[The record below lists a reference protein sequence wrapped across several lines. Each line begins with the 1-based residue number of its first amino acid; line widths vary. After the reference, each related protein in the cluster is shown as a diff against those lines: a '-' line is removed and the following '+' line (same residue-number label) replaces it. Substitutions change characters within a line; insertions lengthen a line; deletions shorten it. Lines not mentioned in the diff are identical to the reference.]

1 MENKKILLPNKK
13 YIGSPDKDIQI
24 KLNLE
29 NDSKNSIE
37 GLYNYTVSSGEQ
49 FVAERQDS
57 DLFRT
62 YLKVGGMYYSNAL
75 NSPFINNYFKNYN
88 TNYYINKPG
97 LNNQNIPINFIAG
110 TSGLLGY
117 NNLTPNPLG
126 FVGVLTFDTI
136 IKNST
141 PPGYNTL
148 GWYFQIQGNGDYF
161 FNVNLN
167 LDVKNIDTSVHN
179 FNVKIIFVKDVLGTQ
194 TKISSKDIYNG
205 NINGGQIIPYRNYL
219 VTTSGLT
226 LNSGDNIFAF
236 IEDTSGNYINLQY
249 NLLSGSTFF
258 NSIQNKSYDSPLS
271 NIDLLY
277 DPVKVVTNTNV
288 INELDPNKPYKTKSA
303 IFSLTAPYDDIIV
316 TNISPL
322 TTISSEQTVELLD
335 YWYLPTDI
343 KRDGSYTTTNYINPA
358 NDPIIVSASTGWINI
373 GKFLTGTTEVDF
385 TQSNALRTNLYTFRG
400 NMNIKIPKY
409 QTYSFFVTA
418 KTGDNGLL
426 KTSYA
431 RDSVAGFMG
440 LPDSMSSGDIK
451 TIKAYQQY
459 CWLNIWPDSYELSAT
474 TTPNVSYRDYY
485 GWTNIS
491 AADIYTFQPNT
502 VISAD
507 TNTYAFKG
515 LVNYK
520 LVQREPYQYRTQKL
534 LSYDDYFDSVV
545 PSKQYLE
552 YLNNDTENW
561 DLFSMYSNDKDNTI
575 PLYIIESGLTN
586 TFTIGDGIPAKY
598 NRGLTLFE
606 ISATTNTVF
615 NSYFNH
621 NLKIGDYV
629 SVKQI
634 SGVTSTNLG
643 VFPVVGVGSKNNGVS
658 DKLFTIKLSGF
669 TGTYIQFKRY
679 LTPTDSGSLSQYYIR
694 KYKIIENSDNYTLTT
709 PLSKNGFGN
718 NNYYLTN
725 TSEIDVSGLYDEN
738 GVPITGIS
746 YFFKKKNT
754 TSTTTQKITKLKN
767 KFYDEYY
774 GARNGFISRELYM
787 NNTNFFLSGSSYHNT
802 ASYGL
807 GLMASGLTNTYR
819 NGSITPDGTY
829 LQDDT
834 FVFDTDTELGI
845 GTYIDFTDSYPT
857 YSGMTGLTRSIVY
870 RKGDDFNY
878 NSNRYFSLFSE
889 YSKKPIGDTSGNT
902 FSLLGIKPTLTNYG
916 SSQIAGSSLY
926 PGNSMVLINNQLSDF
941 PIGGTVYFATGSTD
955 TLTSSTILG
964 YELGG
969 LYAVISATTYSNLP
983 TTGYTNLYT
992 LQYYGDSYNV
1002 KLSDLMFEHFVVYY
1016 LGDFETKL
1024 SIVNSI
1030 NIGDS
1035 VYGDIVEYN
1044 ERELQTYVLQM
1055 PNYLFKLKDLYG
1067 YTGSTTF
1074 TATTSTYAKTDL
1086 LNPVILKY
1094 LTNTIYS
1101 TNNVEDKQSWA
1112 VFNDK
1117 LNIWQWRDLIP
1128 NGDIDESGKGTNFP
1142 FLNGKHYV
1150 YNNFILP
1157 FRSKYWNPIT
1167 GNRRSL
1173 SYNTNY
1179 NYNNSLGTLQTI
1191 NDIDIC

>member
-29 NDSKNSIE
+29 NNSKNSIE

-49 FVAERQDS
+49 FVTERQDS

-62 YLKVGGMYYSNAL
+62 YLKVSGMYYSNAL

-88 TNYYINKPG
+88 TNYYINKQPLKIPPSTNSKNFEAFDRVILTNYIGLTSSKTLPFPG
-97 LNNQNIPINFIAG
+97 IN
-110 TSGLLGY
+110 
-117 NNLTPNPLG
+117 
-126 FVGVLTFDTI
+126 
-136 IKNST
+136 KNST
-141 PPGYNTL
+141 PPGYDDLTNT
-148 GWYFQIQGNGDYF
+148 FTIQETGVYSFGTKLRI
-161 FNVNLN
+161 NL
-167 LDVKNIDTSVHN
+167 KNIDVSPHN
-179 FNVKIIFVKDVLGTQ
+179 FTV
-194 TKISSKDIYNG
+194 
-205 NINGGQIIPYRNYL
+205 NINFIKG
-219 VTTSGLT
+219 TSTKVYSKQVYG
-226 LNSGDNIFAF
+226 S
-236 IEDTSGNYINLQY
+236 YINANSAVVITPNILSSGMTFTIGETVRVEIEATINGSFLEYSY
-249 NLLSGSTFF
+249 NTIGYQLFYCIASQG
-258 NSIQNKSYDSPLS
+258 IASYDSLLS

-288 INELDPNKPYKTKSA
+288 TNGPDPNKPNDLYKTKSV

-343 KRDGSYTTTNYINPA
+343 KKNGSYTTTNYTNTA
-358 NDPIIVSASTGWINI
+358 GSPIIVSASTGWINI

-385 TQSNALRTNLYTFRG
+385 TQSNTLRTNLYTFRG
-400 NMNIKIPKY
+400 NMNVKIPKY

-431 RDSVAGFMG
+431 YDSIAGFMG
-440 LPDSMSSGDIK
+440 LPDSMASGDIK

-459 CWLNIWPDSYELSAT
+459 CWLNIWPDSYELSGST
-474 TTPNVSYRDYY
+474 FNVSYRDYY
-485 GWTNIS
+485 GWTNTS
-491 AADIYTFQPNT
+491 ATDIYTFQPNT

-552 YLNNDTENW
+552 YLNNNTENW
-561 DLFSMYSNDKDNTI
+561 DLLSMYPNDKDNTI

-643 VFPVVGVGSKNNGVS
+643 IFPVVSVGSKNNGVS

-694 KYKIIENSDNYTLTT
+694 KYKVIENSDNYTLTT

-725 TSEIDVSGLYDEN
+725 TSEIDVSSLYDEN
-738 GVPITGIS
+738 GVPITSIS
-746 YFFKKKNT
+746 YFFKKKNI

-834 FVFDTDTELGI
+834 FVFDTDTKLGI

-941 PIGGTVYFATGSTD
+941 PIGRTVYFATGSTD

-969 LYAVISATTYSNLP
+969 LYAIINNTTYGNLP

-992 LQYYGDSYNV
+992 LQYYGDTYNV

-1024 SIVNSI
+1024 SIADSI

-1067 YTGSTTF
+1067 YTGSTIF
-1074 TATTSTYAKTDL
+1074 SATTSTYAKTDL
-1086 LNPVILKY
+1086 LNPVILRY
-1094 LTNTIYS
+1094 FTNTIYS
-1101 TNNVEDKQSWA
+1101 SNNVEDKQSWA

>member
-88 TNYYINKPG
+88 TNYSINKQG
-97 LNNQNIPINFIAG
+97 INNPNDPRNFSAINIISTPNFSNLTSPSDLSFPTAIKNPSGGYNTGTSTFTIPETGVYVFGTTLKINFKNTDVSPHNFTVNINFIKNGVDTVYSQQVYNNNINAG
-110 TSGLLGY
+110 AGKTITPNILTSGI
-117 NNLTPNPLG
+117 
-126 FVGVLTFDTI
+126 TFT
-136 IKNST
+136 
-141 PPGYNTL
+141 
-148 GWYFQIQGNGDYF
+148 NGDTVKVQIEATSYG
-161 FNVNLN
+161 NV
-167 LDVKNIDTSVHN
+167 LDYSYVSNI
-179 FNVKIIFVKDVLGTQ
+179 TQ
-194 TKISSKDIYNG
+194 TFYCIAQGI
-205 NINGGQIIPYRNYL
+205 
-219 VTTSGLT
+219 T
-226 LNSGDNIFAF
+226 
-236 IEDTSGNYINLQY
+236 
-249 NLLSGSTFF
+249 
-258 NSIQNKSYDSPLS
+258 SYDSSLS

-288 INELDPNKPYKTKSA
+288 VEDSRVKAKSA

-343 KRDGSYTTTNYINPA
+343 KKDGSYTTTNYTNTA
-358 NDPIIVSASTGWINI
+358 GSPIIVSASTGWINI

-431 RDSVAGFMG
+431 FHSIAGFMG
-440 LPDSMSSGDIK
+440 LPDSMASGDIR

-459 CWLNIWPDSYELSAT
+459 CWLNIWPDSYELTANT
-474 TTPNVSYRDYY
+474 RFDVSLRDYY
-485 GWTNIS
+485 GWTNTS
-491 AADIYTFQPNT
+491 ATDVYTFQPDT
-502 VISAD
+502 VISGYS
-507 TNTYAFKG
+507 NTYAFKG

-552 YLNNDTENW
+552 YLNSNTENW

-598 NRGLTLFE
+598 NPGLTLFE

-634 SGVTSTNLG
+634 SGITSTNLG
-643 VFPVVGVGSKNNGVS
+643 IFPVVSVGSKNNGVS

-694 KYKIIENSDNYTLTT
+694 KYKVIENSDNYTLTT

-725 TSEIDVSGLYDEN
+725 TNEINVSGLYDEN
-738 GVPITGIS
+738 SVPITSIS

-829 LQDDT
+829 LPDDT

-878 NSNRYFSLFSE
+878 NSKKYFSLFSE

-926 PGNSMVLINNQLSDF
+926 PGNSMVLINRQLSDF
-941 PIGGTVYFATGSTD
+941 PIGGTLYFATGSTD
-955 TLTSSTILG
+955 NLTSATILG

-969 LYAVISATTYSNLP
+969 LYAVINNTTYGNLP

-1002 KLSDLMFEHFVVYY
+1002 KLSDLMFEHFAVYY
-1016 LGDFETKL
+1016 LGDYETKL
-1024 SIVNSI
+1024 SISDSI

-1044 ERELQTYVLQM
+1044 KRELQTYVLQM

-1086 LNPVILKY
+1086 LNPIILKY

-1101 TNNVEDKQSWA
+1101 SNNVEDKQVWA
-1112 VFNDK
+1112 IFNDK

>member
-49 FVAERQDS
+49 FVAERHDS

-88 TNYYINKPG
+88 TNYNVNRQR
-97 LNNQNIPINFIAG
+97 LNNPNDPRNFSAA
-110 TSGLLGY
+110 
-117 NNLTPNPLG
+117 NLTNGSYVSLSLSTPQTLAFPTPIKNPLG
-126 FVGVLTFDTI
+126 
-136 IKNST
+136 
-141 PPGYNTL
+141 GYNTGTSTFTIPETGVYVFGL
-148 GWYFQIQGNGDYF
+148 SLKINLKNTGSNNTFTV
-161 FNVNLN
+161 NVNI
-167 LDVKNIDTSVHN
+167 KNGVTN
-179 FNVKIIFVKDVLGTQ
+179 
-194 TKISSKDIYNG
+194 IYSQQVFNG
-205 NINGGQIIPYRNYL
+205 NINGGSIITITPNIL
-219 VTTSGLT
+219 TSGIT
-226 LNSGDNIFAF
+226 FNISDTVTAEIEMVSGSNLEYSFKTGF
-236 IEDTSGNYINLQY
+236 TTFGVGNY
-249 NLLSGSTFF
+249 STFYCLAQGISSF
-258 NSIQNKSYDSPLS
+258 DKYLS

-288 INELDPNKPYKTKSA
+288 LADEPGKAKFYKTKSA
-303 IFSLTAPYDDIIV
+303 IFSVSAPYDDIIV

-358 NDPIIVSASTGWINI
+358 NSPIIVSASTGWINI
-373 GKFLTGTTEVDF
+373 GKFITGTTEVDF
-385 TQSNALRTNLYTFRG
+385 TQSNVLRTNLYTFRG

-440 LPDSMSSGDIK
+440 LSQSMASGD
-451 TIKAYQQY
+451 TTNIKAYQQY

-485 GWTNIS
+485 GWTNTS
-491 AADIYTFQPNT
+491 TSDIYTFQPNT
-502 VISAD
+502 VISGD
-507 TNTYAFKG
+507 SNTYAFKG

-552 YLNNDTENW
+552 YLNSNTENW

-598 NRGLTLFE
+598 NPGLTLFE

-634 SGVTSTNLG
+634 SGITSTNLG
-643 VFPVVGVGSKNNGVS
+643 VFPVVGIGSKNNGVS

-774 GARNGFISRELYM
+774 GARNGFISRELYI

-829 LQDDT
+829 LPDDT

-878 NSNRYFSLFSE
+878 NSKRYFSLFSE

-926 PGNSMVLINNQLSDF
+926 PGNSMVLINRQLSDF
-941 PIGGTVYFATGSTD
+941 PIGGTLYFATGSTD
-955 TLTSSTILG
+955 NLTSATILG

-969 LYAVISATTYSNLP
+969 LYAVINNTTYGNLP

-1002 KLSDLMFEHFVVYY
+1002 KLSDLMFEHFAVYY
-1016 LGDFETKL
+1016 LGDYETKL
-1024 SIVNSI
+1024 SISDSI

-1044 ERELQTYVLQM
+1044 KRELQTYVLQM

-1086 LNPVILKY
+1086 LNPIILKY

-1101 TNNVEDKQSWA
+1101 SNNVEDKQSWA

>member
-88 TNYYINKPG
+88 TNYNVNRQR
-97 LNNQNIPINFIAG
+97 LNNPNDPRNFSAA
-110 TSGLLGY
+110 
-117 NNLTPNPLG
+117 NLTNGSYVSLSTPQTLAFPT
-126 FVGVLTFDTI
+126 V
-136 IKNST
+136 IKNPSGGYT
-141 PPGYNTL
+141 PSIFTIPETGVYVFGLSLKINLKNT
-148 GWYFQIQGNGDYF
+148 GSNNTFTV
-161 FNVNLN
+161 NVN
-167 LDVKNIDTSVHN
+167 VKNGGTTVYSQQV
-179 FNVKIIFVKDVLGTQ
+179 FN
-194 TKISSKDIYNG
+194 S
-205 NINGGQIIPYRNYL
+205 NINGGSIITITPNIL
-219 VTTSGLT
+219 TSGIT
-226 LNSGDNIFAF
+226 FNISDTVTAEIEMVSGSNLEYSFK
-236 IEDTSGNYINLQY
+236 TSFTTFGVGNY
-249 NLLSGSTFF
+249 STFYCLAQGISSF
-258 NSIQNKSYDSPLS
+258 DANLS

-288 INELDPNKPYKTKSA
+288 LADEPNKAKFYKTKSA
-303 IFSLTAPYDDIIV
+303 IFSVSAPYDDIIV

-322 TTISSEQTVELLD
+322 TTISSEQIVELLD

-343 KRDGSYTTTNYINPA
+343 KKDGSYTTTNYA
-358 NDPIIVSASTGWINI
+358 NIAGDPIIVSASTGWINI

-440 LPDSMSSGDIK
+440 LSQSMASGDTT

-459 CWLNIWPDSYELSAT
+459 CWLNIWPDSYELTGS
-474 TTPNVSYRDYY
+474 TPNVSYRDYY

-552 YLNNDTENW
+552 YLNNNTENW
-561 DLFSMYSNDKDNTI
+561 DLFSMYSNDKDDTI

-586 TFTIGDGIPAKY
+586 TFTISDGIPAKY
-598 NRGLTLFE
+598 NPGLTLFE

-634 SGVTSTNLG
+634 SGITSTNLG

-774 GARNGFISRELYM
+774 GARNGFISRELYI

-829 LQDDT
+829 LPDDT

-857 YSGMTGLTRSIVY
+857 YEGMTGLTRSIVY

-878 NSNRYFSLFSE
+878 NSKRYFSLFSE

-926 PGNSMVLINNQLSDF
+926 PGNSMVLINRQLSDF
-941 PIGGTVYFATGSTD
+941 PIGGTLYFATGSTD
-955 TLTSSTILG
+955 SLTSATILG

-969 LYAVISATTYSNLP
+969 LYAVINNTTYGNLP

-1002 KLSDLMFEHFVVYY
+1002 KLSDLMFEHFAVYY
-1016 LGDFETKL
+1016 LGDYETKL
-1024 SIVNSI
+1024 SISDSI

-1086 LNPVILKY
+1086 LNPIILKY
-1094 LTNTIYS
+1094 FTNIIYS
-1101 TNNVEDKQSWA
+1101 SNNVEDKQSWA

>member
-1 MENKKILLPNKK
+1 MENNKILLPNKK

-24 KLNLE
+24 KINLE

-88 TNYYINKPG
+88 TNYNVNKQGINNP
-97 LNNQNIPINFIAG
+97 NDPRNFSAA
-110 TSGLLGY
+110 
-117 NNLTPNPLG
+117 NLTNGSYVSLSLSTPQTLAFPTPIKNPLG
-126 FVGVLTFDTI
+126 
-136 IKNST
+136 
-141 PPGYNTL
+141 GYNTGTSTFTIPETGVYVFGL
-148 GWYFQIQGNGDYF
+148 SLKINLKNTGSNNTFTV
-161 FNVNLN
+161 NVN
-167 LDVKNIDTSVHN
+167 VKNGGTTVYSQQV
-179 FNVKIIFVKDVLGTQ
+179 FN
-194 TKISSKDIYNG
+194 S
-205 NINGGQIIPYRNYL
+205 NINGGSIITITPNILTSGITFNISDTVTAEIEMVSGSNLEYSFKTVIFRNY
-219 VTTSGLT
+219 
-226 LNSGDNIFAF
+226 
-236 IEDTSGNYINLQY
+236 
-249 NLLSGSTFF
+249 STFYCF
-258 NSIQNKSYDSPLS
+258 AQGISSFDANLS

-288 INELDPNKPYKTKSA
+288 INEPDPDKPIYKTKSV

-343 KRDGSYTTTNYINPA
+343 KKDGSYTTTNYINPA

-418 KTGDNGLL
+418 KTGNNGLL
-426 KTSYA
+426 RTSYA
-431 RDSVAGFMG
+431 RDSIAGFMG
-440 LPDSMSSGDIK
+440 LSNSMASGDTT

-459 CWLNIWPDSYELSAT
+459 CWLNIWPDSYELST
-474 TTPNVSYRDYY
+474 TTIPNVSLRDYY
-485 GWTNIS
+485 GWTNTS
-491 AADIYTFQPNT
+491 ATDIYTFQPNT

-507 TNTYAFKG
+507 TNTFAFKG

-561 DLFSMYSNDKDNTI
+561 DLFSMYPNDKDNTI

-643 VFPVVGVGSKNNGVS
+643 IFPVVSVGSKNNGVS

-746 YFFKKKNT
+746 YFFKKKNI

-774 GARNGFISRELYM
+774 GARNGFISRELYI

-941 PIGGTVYFATGSTD
+941 PIGGTLYFATGSTD

-1024 SIVNSI
+1024 SIADSI

-1067 YTGSTTF
+1067 YTGSTTL

>member
-1 MENKKILLPNKK
+1 MENNKILLPNKK

-24 KLNLE
+24 KINLE

-49 FVAERQDS
+49 FVAERHES

-88 TNYYINKPG
+88 TNYSINK
-97 LNNQNIPINFIAG
+97 QNINNPNDPRNFNAINIIS
-110 TSGLLGY
+110 TLSY
-117 NNLTPNPLG
+117 NNLTSSLDLLFPT
-126 FVGVLTFDTI
+126 V
-136 IKNST
+136 IKDPSG
-141 PPGYNTL
+141 GYNTGTSIFTIPETGVYSFGTTL
-148 GWYFQIQGNGDYF
+148 KI
-161 FNVNLN
+161 NL
-167 LDVKNIDTSVHN
+167 KNTDGSPHN
-179 FNVKIIFVKDVLGTQ
+179 FIV
-194 TKISSKDIYNG
+194 
-205 NINGGQIIPYRNYL
+205 NINFIKNGSTTVYSQQVYNSNINAGDTKTITPNIL
-219 VTTSGLT
+219 TSGIT
-226 LNSGDNIFAF
+226 FTIGDTVKVQIEATSYGSVLDYSYVPNITQVFYCIAQG
-236 IEDTSGNYINLQY
+236 IT
-249 NLLSGSTFF
+249 
-258 NSIQNKSYDSPLS
+258 SYDSSLS

-288 INELDPNKPYKTKSA
+288 TNDDGKGNIYKTKSA

-343 KRDGSYTTTNYINPA
+343 KKDGSYTTTNYINPA
-358 NDPIIVSASTGWINI
+358 NNPIIVSASTGWINI

-385 TQSNALRTNLYTFRG
+385 TQSNTLRTNLYTFRG

-431 RDSVAGFMG
+431 FHSIAGFMG
-440 LPDSMSSGDIK
+440 LPDSMASGDIK

-459 CWLNIWPDSYELSAT
+459 CWLNIWPDSYELTANT
-474 TTPNVSYRDYY
+474 KFDVSLRDYY
-485 GWTNIS
+485 GWTNTS
-491 AADIYTFQPNT
+491 ATDVYTFQPNT
-502 VISAD
+502 VISGYS
-507 TNTYAFKG
+507 NTYTFKG

-552 YLNNDTENW
+552 YLTNNTENW

-598 NRGLTLFE
+598 NPGLTLFE

-634 SGVTSTNLG
+634 SGITSTNLG
-643 VFPVVGVGSKNNGVS
+643 VFPVVSVGSKNNGVS

-694 KYKIIENSDNYTLTT
+694 KYKVIEDSDNYTLTT

-725 TSEIDVSGLYDEN
+725 NGEIDVSGLYDEN
-738 GVPITGIS
+738 GVPITSIS
-746 YFFKKKNT
+746 YFFRKKNI
-754 TSTTTQKITKLKN
+754 TSTTNQKITKLKN

-829 LQDDT
+829 LPDDT

-878 NSNRYFSLFSE
+878 NSKRYFSLFSE

-969 LYAVISATTYSNLP
+969 LYAVISDTTYSNLP

-992 LQYYGDSYNV
+992 LQYYGDTYNV

-1024 SIVNSI
+1024 SIADSI

-1067 YTGSTTF
+1067 YSGSTTF
-1074 TATTSTYAKTDL
+1074 SATTSTYAKTDL
-1086 LNPVILKY
+1086 LNPIILKY
-1094 LTNTIYS
+1094 FTNTIYS
-1101 TNNVEDKQSWA
+1101 SNNVEDKKAWA

-1167 GNRRSL
+1167 GNKRSL

-1179 NYNNSLGTLQTI
+1179 NYNNSLGTLQVI

>member
-75 NSPFINNYFKNYN
+75 NSPFITNYFKNYN
-88 TNYYINKPG
+88 TNYNINRQEISKP
-97 LNNQNIPINFIAG
+97 NDKRNFIAG
-110 TSGLLGY
+110 V
-117 NNLTPNPLG
+117 NLTSNYTMPASSETLQ
-126 FVGVLTFDTI
+126 FDKI
-136 IKNST
+136 IINSN
-141 PPGYNTL
+141 PPGYDVINFDFEIQNTSSYVL
-148 GWYFQIQGNGDYF
+148 GS
-161 FNVNLN
+161 NLRVDLKN
-167 LDVKNIDTSVHN
+167 TDSLPRNFNIDIN
-179 FNVKIIFVKDVLGTQ
+179 FILNGSTILYTKNVY
-194 TKISSKDIYNG
+194 SG
-205 NINGGQIIPYRNYL
+205 NINAGATRPITATL
-219 VTTSGLT
+219 LTSGITINNTDKISMQIFDNGIFSTMLEYT
-226 LNSGDNIFAF
+226 LYDV
-236 IEDTSGNYINLQY
+236 
-249 NLLSGSTFF
+249 STFYITAQGISSF
-258 NSIQNKSYDSPLS
+258 DKNLS

-288 INELDPNKPYKTKSA
+288 LDNDPKSTSYKTKSA

-358 NDPIIVSASTGWINI
+358 NSPIIVSASTGWINI

-385 TQSNALRTNLYTFRG
+385 TQSNVLRTNLYTFRG
-400 NMNIKIPKY
+400 NMNVKIPKY

-418 KTGDNGLL
+418 KTGGNGFL

-431 RDSVAGFMG
+431 YDSVAGFMG
-440 LPDSMSSGDIK
+440 LPQSMANGDILN
-451 TIKAYQQY
+451 IKGYQQY
-459 CWLNIWPDSYELSAT
+459 CWLNIWPDSYELTGSI
-474 TTPNVSYRDYY
+474 PNVSYRDYY
-485 GWTNIS
+485 GWTNTS
-491 AADIYTFQPNT
+491 ATDVYRFEPTTVVSASTNQYT
-502 VISAD
+502 
-507 TNTYAFKG
+507 FKG

-534 LSYDDYFDSVV
+534 LSYDDYYDSVV
-545 PSKQYLE
+545 PSKQHLE
-552 YLNNDTENW
+552 YLNSNTENW
-561 DLFSMYSNDKDNTI
+561 DLFSMYSNDKDNTT

-598 NRGLTLFE
+598 NPGLTLFE

-634 SGVTSTNLG
+634 SGTTSNNLG
-643 VFPVVGVGSKNNGVS
+643 VFPVVSVGSKNNAIS

-694 KYKIIENSDNYTLTT
+694 KYKVIENSDNYTLTT

-725 TSEIDVSGLYDEN
+725 TNQVDVSELYDEN
-738 GVPITGIS
+738 GVPITSIS
-746 YFFKKKNT
+746 YFFKKKNI

-774 GARNGFISRELYM
+774 GTRNGFISRELYM
-787 NNTNFFLSGSSYHNT
+787 NNTNFFLSGVSIHNT
-802 ASYGL
+802 VDYGL
-807 GLMASGLTNTYR
+807 GLMVSGLTNTYR

-829 LQDDT
+829 LLDDT

-845 GTYIDFTDSYPT
+845 GTYIDFIDSYPT
-857 YSGMTGLTRSIVY
+857 YEGMTGLTRSIVY

-878 NSNRYFSLFSE
+878 NSKRYFSLFSE
-889 YSKKPIGDTSGNT
+889 YLKKPIGDVSGNT
-902 FSLLGIKPTLTNYG
+902 LSLLGIKPTLTNYG
-916 SSQIAGSSLY
+916 SSQIVGSSLY
-926 PGNSMVLINNQLSDF
+926 PGNSMVLIDRQLSDF
-941 PIGGTVYFATGSTD
+941 PIGGTLYFATGSTD

-969 LYAVISATTYSNLP
+969 LYAVINNTTYGNLP

-1002 KLSDLMFEHFVVYY
+1002 KLSDLMFEHFAVYY
-1016 LGDFETKL
+1016 LGDYETKL
-1024 SIVNSI
+1024 SVGNSI

-1067 YTGSTTF
+1067 YSGSSIF
-1074 TATTSTYAKTDL
+1074 SATTSTYAKTDL
-1086 LNPVILKY
+1086 LHPITLKY
-1094 LTNTIYS
+1094 YTNTIYS
-1101 TNNVEDKQSWA
+1101 SNNVEDKKSWA
-1112 VFNDK
+1112 IFNDK

-1128 NGDIDESGKGTNFP
+1128 NGDIDESGRGTNFP
-1142 FLNGKHYV
+1142 FLNGRHYV
-1150 YNNFILP
+1150 YGDFIIP

-1167 GNRRSL
+1167 GNKRSL

-1179 NYNNSLGTLQTI
+1179 NFNSGFGTLQTI

>member
-29 NDSKNSIE
+29 NSSKNSIE

-88 TNYYINKPG
+88 TNYSINKQSIKSSNDPR
-97 LNNQNIPINFIAG
+97 NFIAG
-110 TSGLLGY
+110 SSGSAFTGLF
-117 NNLTPNPLG
+117 TVSTVP
-126 FVGVLTFDTI
+126 FDII
-136 IKNST
+136 IKNSVPAGYIGNEFTIQETGKYSFGTTLNIWLKNTDTNNRNFSVNVSFIENPTNVIYYQQIYNSNINAGSIVRLT
-141 PPGYNTL
+141 PTIISSGVTL
-148 GWYFQIQGNGDYF
+148 NALADVVRVQIEETGGNG
-161 FNVNLN
+161 
-167 LDVKNIDTSVHN
+167 
-179 FNVKIIFVKDVLGTQ
+179 
-194 TKISSKDIYNG
+194 
-205 NINGGQIIPYRNYL
+205 NYL
-219 VTTSGLT
+219 EYRLITAGGNNTFYSSVEDINSLTS
-226 LNSGDNIFAF
+226 N
-236 IEDTSGNYINLQY
+236 
-249 NLLSGSTFF
+249 
-258 NSIQNKSYDSPLS
+258 LS

-288 INELDPNKPYKTKSA
+288 TDNSSTGASS

-358 NDPIIVSASTGWINI
+358 NNPIIVSASTGWINI

-385 TQSNALRTNLYTFRG
+385 TQSNVLRTNLYTFRG

-418 KTGDNGLL
+418 KTGNGLL
-426 KTSYA
+426 KTSYGYE
-431 RDSVAGFMG
+431 SVAGFMG
-440 LPDSMSSGDIK
+440 LKATMPSGDTT

-485 GWTNIS
+485 GWTNTS
-491 AADIYTFQPNT
+491 ATDVYTFQPST
-502 VISAD
+502 VISGYS
-507 TNTYAFKG
+507 NTYAFKG

-534 LSYDDYFDSVV
+534 LSYDDYYDSVV
-545 PSKQYLE
+545 PSKQHLE
-552 YLNNDTENW
+552 YLNSNTENW

-598 NRGLTLFE
+598 NQGLTLFE

-634 SGVTSTNLG
+634 SGITSTNLG
-643 VFPVVGVGSKNNGVS
+643 IFPVVSVGSKNNGIS

-694 KYKIIENSDNYTLTT
+694 KYKVIENSDNYTLTT

-738 GVPITGIS
+738 GTPITSIS
-746 YFFKKKNT
+746 YFFKKKNI

-787 NNTNFFLSGSSYHNT
+787 NNTNFFLSGSSYHDT
-802 ASYGL
+802 TSYGL
-807 GLMASGLTNTYR
+807 GLMVSGLTNTYR

-857 YSGMTGLTRSIVY
+857 YEGMTGLTRSIVY

-878 NSNRYFSLFSE
+878 NSKRYFSLFSE
-889 YSKKPIGDTSGNT
+889 YSKKPIGDISGNT

-1016 LGDFETKL
+1016 LGDFETKI
-1024 SIVNSI
+1024 SIADSI

-1101 TNNVEDKQSWA
+1101 SNNVEDKQSWA

>member
-88 TNYYINKPG
+88 TNYSINKQG
-97 LNNQNIPINFIAG
+97 INNPNDPRNFSAINIISTPNFSNLTSPSDLSFPTAIKNPSGGYNTGTSTFTIPETGVYVFGTTLKINFKNTDVSPHNFTVNINFIKNGVDTVYSQQVYNNNINAG
-110 TSGLLGY
+110 AGKTITPNILTSGI
-117 NNLTPNPLG
+117 
-126 FVGVLTFDTI
+126 TFT
-136 IKNST
+136 
-141 PPGYNTL
+141 
-148 GWYFQIQGNGDYF
+148 NGDTVKVQIEATSYG
-161 FNVNLN
+161 NV
-167 LDVKNIDTSVHN
+167 LDYSYVSNI
-179 FNVKIIFVKDVLGTQ
+179 TQ
-194 TKISSKDIYNG
+194 TFYCIAQGI
-205 NINGGQIIPYRNYL
+205 
-219 VTTSGLT
+219 T
-226 LNSGDNIFAF
+226 
-236 IEDTSGNYINLQY
+236 
-249 NLLSGSTFF
+249 
-258 NSIQNKSYDSPLS
+258 SYDSSLS

-288 INELDPNKPYKTKSA
+288 VEDSRVKAKSA

-343 KRDGSYTTTNYINPA
+343 KKDGSYTTTNYTNTA
-358 NDPIIVSASTGWINI
+358 GSPIIVSASTGWINI

-431 RDSVAGFMG
+431 FHSIAGFMG
-440 LPDSMSSGDIK
+440 LPDSMASGDIR

-459 CWLNIWPDSYELSAT
+459 CWLNIWPDSYELTANT
-474 TTPNVSYRDYY
+474 RFDVSLRDYY
-485 GWTNIS
+485 GWTNTS
-491 AADIYTFQPNT
+491 ATDVYTFQPDT
-502 VISAD
+502 VISGYS
-507 TNTYAFKG
+507 NTYAFKG

-552 YLNNDTENW
+552 YLNSSTENW
-561 DLFSMYSNDKDNTI
+561 DLFSMYSNDKDDTI

-598 NRGLTLFE
+598 NPGLTLFE

-634 SGVTSTNLG
+634 SGITSTNLG
-643 VFPVVGVGSKNNGVS
+643 IFPVVSVGSKNNGVS

-694 KYKIIENSDNYTLTT
+694 KYKVIENSDNYTLTT

-725 TSEIDVSGLYDEN
+725 TNEINVSGLYDEN

-787 NNTNFFLSGSSYHNT
+787 NNTNFFLSGSSYHDT

-807 GLMASGLTNTYR
+807 GLMVSGLTNTYR

-829 LQDDT
+829 LPDDT

-857 YSGMTGLTRSIVY
+857 YEGMTGLTRSIVY

-878 NSNRYFSLFSE
+878 NSKRYFSLFSE
-889 YSKKPIGDTSGNT
+889 YSKKPIGDISGNT

-926 PGNSMVLINNQLSDF
+926 PGNSMVLINRQLSDF
-941 PIGGTVYFATGSTD
+941 PIGGTLYFATGSTD
-955 TLTSSTILG
+955 SLTSATILG

-969 LYAVISATTYSNLP
+969 LYAVISATTYGNLP

-1002 KLSDLMFEHFVVYY
+1002 KLSDLMFEHFAVYY
-1016 LGDFETKL
+1016 LGDYETKL
-1024 SIVNSI
+1024 SIADSI

-1101 TNNVEDKQSWA
+1101 SNNVEDKQSWA

>member
-29 NDSKNSIE
+29 NSSKNSIE

-88 TNYYINKPG
+88 TNYSINKQGINNPNDPRNFSAAN
-97 LNNQNIPINFIAG
+97 LNEG
-110 TSGLLGY
+110 GSYVSLS
-117 NNLTPNPLG
+117 TPQTLE
-126 FVGVLTFDTI
+126 FSIV
-136 IKNST
+136 IKNPSGGYT
-141 PPGYNTL
+141 PPSTFTIPETGVYVFGLSLEPFNLKNT
-148 GWYFQIQGNGDYF
+148 GSNNTFTV
-161 FNVNLN
+161 NVNI
-167 LDVKNIDTSVHN
+167 KNGVTN
-179 FNVKIIFVKDVLGTQ
+179 
-194 TKISSKDIYNG
+194 IYSQQVFNG
-205 NINGGQIIPYRNYL
+205 NINGGSIIKITPNIL
-219 VTTSGLT
+219 TSGIT
-226 LNSGDNIFAF
+226 FNIGDTVTAE
-236 IEDTSGNYINLQY
+236 IEMV
-249 NLLSGSTFF
+249 SGSNLEYSFDVFSYNTFYCLVQGISSF
-258 NSIQNKSYDSPLS
+258 DANLS

-288 INELDPNKPYKTKSA
+288 TDNSSTGVSS

-358 NDPIIVSASTGWINI
+358 NSPIIVSASTGWINI

-385 TQSNALRTNLYTFRG
+385 TQSNVLRTNLYTFRG

-418 KTGDNGLL
+418 KTGNGLL
-426 KTSYA
+426 KTSYGYE
-431 RDSVAGFMG
+431 SVAGFMG
-440 LPDSMSSGDIK
+440 LKPSMPSGDTT

-485 GWTNIS
+485 GWTNTS
-491 AADIYTFQPNT
+491 ATDVYTFQPST
-502 VISAD
+502 VISGYS
-507 TNTYAFKG
+507 NTYAFKG

-534 LSYDDYFDSVV
+534 LSYDDYYDSVV
-545 PSKQYLE
+545 PSKQHLE
-552 YLNNDTENW
+552 YLNSNTENW

-598 NRGLTLFE
+598 NPGLTLFE
-606 ISATTNTVF
+606 ISSTTNTVF

-634 SGVTSTNLG
+634 SGITSTNLG
-643 VFPVVGVGSKNNGVS
+643 IFPVVSVGSKNNGVS

-694 KYKIIENSDNYTLTT
+694 KYKVIEDSDNYTLTT

-746 YFFKKKNT
+746 YFFKKKNI

-807 GLMASGLTNTYR
+807 GLMVSGLTNTYR

-829 LQDDT
+829 LPDDT
-834 FVFDTDTELGI
+834 FVFDTDTEIGI

-857 YSGMTGLTRSIVY
+857 YEGMTGLTRSIVY

-889 YSKKPIGDTSGNT
+889 YSKKPIGDISGNT

-941 PIGGTVYFATGSTD
+941 PIGGTLYFATGSTD

-969 LYAVISATTYSNLP
+969 LYAVISDTAYSNLP

-1024 SIVNSI
+1024 SIADSI

-1101 TNNVEDKQSWA
+1101 SNNVEDKQSWA